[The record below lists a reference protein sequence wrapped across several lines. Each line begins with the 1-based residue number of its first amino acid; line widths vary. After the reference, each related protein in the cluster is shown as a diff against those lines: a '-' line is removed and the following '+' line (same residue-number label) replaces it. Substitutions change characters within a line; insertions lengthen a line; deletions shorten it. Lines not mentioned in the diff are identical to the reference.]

1 MTGRRVLAAVLVAAA
16 TAGCG
21 TASDHAEREAL
32 AALGVQ
38 ASSPSPSSTSA
49 KGPRCNVDASLRPPA
64 AMPAPGAMPAGSDMA
79 AIRRRGHLLVGV
91 DQNTRLLAYWNPLT
105 KRFTGF
111 EIDIAHELARAIFG
125 NPNAVEFRALTTD
138 ERIPAVQSG
147 EVDLSIDAITIT
159 CARKQ
164 QVDFSTVYFLARQ
177 RLLVRRD
184 SPLSSARDL
193 AGHRVCATE
202 GSTSLETIEHA
213 APRAIPD
220 GVPQRTDCLVALEE
234 GWVPAVTSDDAIL
247 LGFKSQDPLTK
258 IVGPSLAPEP
268 YGIAINKRHP
278 DLVRFVNGVLA
289 KLRRDG
295 DWRRLYAKWFGPLTH
310 ISPSPPTA
318 SYDG

>member
-38 ASSPSPSSTSA
+38 ASPPSPSSTSA

-202 GSTSLETIEHA
+202 GSTSLETIEHVAAARDPRRRSTADRLPRRTRRGLGAGGHQRRRDPARLQVAGSAYQDRWSLAGSGAIRDRDQQASPGSCPVRQRRPRTVAARRGLA
-213 APRAIPD
+213 APVREVVRA
-220 GVPQRTDCLVALEE
+220 A
-234 GWVPAVTSDDAIL
+234 DAHQPI
-247 LGFKSQDPLTK
+247 ST
-258 IVGPSLAPEP
+258 
-268 YGIAINKRHP
+268 NR
-278 DLVRFVNGVLA
+278 VL
-289 KLRRDG
+289 
-295 DWRRLYAKWFGPLTH
+295 
-310 ISPSPPTA
+310 
-318 SYDG
+318 